1 MKITIT
7 AIDLASERPMGNI
20 KAPGYK
26 VQFTSSLAVGTAVF
40 VPARTASL
48 EMQGQSFWVEL
59 NQETVEN
66 LVRLPGDSSQHPV
79 LASTS
84 KSGDFNARGVITSVV
99 PFITARADDAS
110 FILASDEL
118 GDIALQEGDWVEFL
132 VRELSLWDEAI

>member
-26 VQFTSSLAVGTAVF
+26 VHFTSSLAVGTAVF

-66 LVRLPGDSSQHPV
+66 LVRLPDDSSQHPV
-79 LASTS
+79 FASTS
-84 KSGDFNARGVITSVV
+84 QSGDFNVRGVITSVV
-99 PFITARADDAS
+99 PFITASAGDAS

-118 GDIALQEGDWVEFL
+118 GDITLQEGDWVEFL